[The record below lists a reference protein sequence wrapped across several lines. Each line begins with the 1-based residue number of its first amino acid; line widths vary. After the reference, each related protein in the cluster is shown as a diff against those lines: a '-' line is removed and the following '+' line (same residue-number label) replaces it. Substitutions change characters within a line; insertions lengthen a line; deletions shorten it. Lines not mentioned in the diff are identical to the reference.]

1 MSSSV
6 RPRQED
12 MQSWPA
18 HENNTRWETF
28 DTPSPTVR
36 SSEETEALIERLN
49 DNLHA
54 RMAGNPNITDSLATL
69 HQMRAARARHL
80 RRR

>member
-6 RPRQED
+6 RLRQED
-12 MQSWPA
+12 MQSRPA
-18 HENNTRWETF
+18 HEESTRWEAF
-28 DTPSPTVR
+28 DTPPLTVR
-36 SSEETEALIERLN
+36 SPEETEALIERLN

-54 RMAGNPNITDSLATL
+54 RMAGNPHLTDSLATL
-69 HQMRAARARHL
+69 HHMRATRARHL

>member
-12 MQSWPA
+12 MQSRPA
-18 HENNTRWETF
+18 REESTRWEAF
-28 DTPSPTVR
+28 DAPPVIRSP
-36 SSEETEALIERLN
+36 EEVEALIERLD
-49 DNLHA
+49 DNLRA
-54 RMAGNPNITDSLATL
+54 RMAGNPNVTDLLATL
-69 HQMRAARARHL
+69 HHMRAARARHL